1 MKAPSV
7 RGGSKENGTQVTGN
21 RIYKGCLVC
30 KKTLPD
36 LALIPRTIA
45 NTPGSGSGDGIML
58 IKLLPSPTL
67 NGDRP
72 AFSNKLDS
80 GHNKIILLRGKDHDP
95 RGSSAAN

>member
-1 MKAPSV
+1 MRSLL
-7 RGGSKENGTQVTGN
+7 SKIQPE
-21 RIYKGCLVC
+21 IY
-30 KKTLPD
+30 PD
-36 LALIPRTIA
+36 LPISNA
-45 NTPGSGSGDGIML
+45 GSGYDIML